1 MKRKTDS
8 FTGSRPVFTGSPS
21 IVPGGFNLDVTDQKF
36 NVGDI
41 IPIGSVATFDEQ
53 TRKVQIL
60 KTAEVV
66 EVDSDDNTKVSLKV
80 AEFFKPIFC
89 VGDKVAKAGA
99 ISGTFAAAVSI
110 TAIQK
115 TKSTYVVTLSGA
127 ITGLAQ
133 GDTLEEV
140 VSKASDPVVA
150 GIMVTHGDSDHIYV
164 VTPGLD
170 LTAGDKVMNYPLA
183 SGALIANAIAVTS
196 YDKVSGKLVL
206 ASDPTA
212 AAVGD
217 SLVKVF
223 ADATTA
229 TKAATSQAIAAERLI
244 GRAVTIKDVEVDE
257 FETAIDVCADTM
269 QYALLERRVQKIPA
283 SQKDAS
289 GMALAGNPH
298 VKLSQSY

>member
-8 FTGSRPVFTGSPS
+8 FTGSRPIFTGSPS
-21 IVPGGFNLDVTDQKF
+21 IVPGGFNLDGQNQSFK
-36 NVGDI
+36 VGDV
-41 IPIGSVATFDEQ
+41 IPMGTVATFNEQ
-53 TRKVQIL
+53 TRLVQIL

-66 EVDSDDNTKVSLKV
+66 AIDSDDAKIVSLRV
-80 AEFFKPIFC
+80 AEFFAPNFV
-89 VGDKVAKAGA
+89 VGDKVAEADA
-99 ISGTFAAAVSI
+99 ISGTYANAAAI
-110 TAIQK
+110 TKVERTK
-115 TKSTYVVTLSGA
+115 TTFVVTLDKVIS
-127 ITGLAQ
+127 GLAV

-150 GIMVTHGDSDHIYV
+150 GIMVTHGQSDHVYV

-170 LTAGDKVMNYPLA
+170 LKAGDKVMNYPLA
-183 SGALIANAIAVTS
+183 SGALIANAITVSS
-196 YDKVSGKLVL
+196 YDKTSGKLVL

-223 ADATTA
+223 ADATIA
-229 TKAATSQAIAAERLI
+229 TNAATSEAIAAERFI
-244 GRAVTIKDVEVDE
+244 GKAVTIKDVVVDE
-257 FETAIDVCADTM
+257 FETPIDVTADTM
-269 QYALLERRVQKIPA
+269 QYTLLERRVPKIPA

>member
-21 IVPGGFNLDVTDQKF
+21 IVPGGFNLDVVNERF

-41 IPIGSVATFDEQ
+41 IPIASVSIYNEQ
-53 TRKVQIL
+53 TRLVQVL

-66 EVDSDDNTKVSLKV
+66 EVDSDDNKIVSLKV
-80 AEFFKPIFC
+80 AEFFKPIFA

-99 ISGTFAAAVSI
+99 ISGTFAAAAEI
-110 TAIQK
+110 KAISK
-115 TKSTYVVTLSGA
+115 TKNTYVITLDKTISGL
-127 ITGLAQ
+127 TQ
-133 GDTLEEV
+133 GDTIEEV
-140 VSKASDPVVA
+140 VSADSAEVVA
-150 GIMVTHGDSDHIYV
+150 GIMVTHGDADHVYV

-170 LTAGDKVMNYPLA
+170 LAEGDKVMNYPLA
-183 SGALIANAIAVTS
+183 EGALLANAIAVSS

-206 ASDPTA
+206 ASDPTSA
-212 AAVGD
+212 GVGAQ
-217 SLVKVF
+217 LVKVF

-229 TKAATSQAIAAERLI
+229 TKAATTQKIAAERFL
-244 GRAVTIKDVEVDE
+244 GTSVTICDVEVDE

-289 GMALAGNPH
+289 GLALAGNPH

>member
-1 MKRKTDS
+1 MKRKYNS

-21 IVPGGFNLDVTDQKF
+21 IVQGGFNLDVENERF
-36 NVGDI
+36 NVGDS
-41 IPIGSVATFDEQ
+41 IPIGSVSTFNEQ
-53 TRKVQIL
+53 TRLVQVL

-66 EVDSDDNTKVSLKV
+66 DIDSDDNKIVSLKV
-80 AEFFKPIFC
+80 AEFFKPFFC
-89 VGDKVAKAGA
+89 VGDKVAKEGA
-99 ISGTFAAAVSI
+99 ISGTFADAAVI
-110 TAIQK
+110 TAINK
-115 TKSTYVVTLSGA
+115 TKNQYVITLDKA
-127 ITGLAQ
+127 ITGLAV
-133 GDTLEEV
+133 GDTIEEV
-140 VSKASDPVVA
+140 VSADSAEVVA
-150 GIMVTHGDSDHIYV
+150 AIMVTHGQSNHIYV

-170 LTAGDKVMNYPLA
+170 IAAGDKVMNYPLA

-196 YDKVSGKLVL
+196 YDKASGKLVL
-206 ASDPTA
+206 ASDPTS

-217 SLVKVF
+217 KVVKVF

-229 TKAATSQAIAAERLI
+229 TKAATTQKIAAERFL
-244 GRAVTIKDVEVDE
+244 GNSVTICDVEVDE

-269 QYALLERRVQKIPA
+269 QYALLERRVPKIPA

>member
-8 FTGSRPVFTGSPS
+8 FTGQRPVFTGSPS
-21 IVPGGFNLDVTDQKF
+21 IVPGGFNLDVVNQNF
-36 NVGDI
+36 NVGDV
-41 IPIGSVATFDEQ
+41 IPIGTVAKFDEQ
-53 TRKVQIL
+53 TRTVKIL
-60 KTAEVV
+60 KTAEVIAI
-66 EVDSDDNTKVSLKV
+66 DADDNTKVSLRV
-80 AEFFKPIFC
+80 AEFFKPVFC

-99 ISGTFAAAVSI
+99 ISGAFADAISI
-110 TAIQK
+110 SAINK
-115 TKSTYVVTLSGA
+115 TKSTYVVTLSSA
-127 ITGLAQ
+127 ISGLAV

-140 VSKASDPVVA
+140 VSAASAEVVA
-150 GIMVTHGDSDHIYV
+150 GIMVSHGNSDHIYV

-170 LTAGDKVMNYPLA
+170 LKAGDKVMNYPLA

-196 YDKVSGKLVL
+196 YDPVSGKLVL

-217 SLVKVF
+217 QLVKVF
-223 ADATTA
+223 ADATTS
-229 TKAATSQAIAAERLI
+229 TKAATSQAAAAEVV
-244 GRAVTIKDVEVDE
+244 GNAVTIKDVTVDE

-269 QYALLERRVQKIPA
+269 QYALLERRVPKIPA

-298 VKLSQSY
+298 VKLSQSF

>member
-21 IVPGGFNLDVTDQKF
+21 IVPGGFNLDVVNQHF
-36 NVGDI
+36 NVGDV
-41 IPIGSVATFDEQ
+41 IPVGTVARFNEQ
-53 TRKVQIL
+53 TRLVQIL
-60 KTAEVV
+60 KTAEVIDI
-66 EVDSDDNTKVSLKV
+66 DSDDNKIVSLKV
-80 AEFFKPIFC
+80 AEFFKPVFC

-99 ISGTFAAAVSI
+99 ISGAFADAISIAAI
-110 TAIQK
+110 NK
-115 TKSTYVVTLSGA
+115 TKSTYVITLSAA
-127 ITGLAQ
+127 ITGLAV

-140 VSKASDPVVA
+140 VSKASDEVVA

-170 LTAGDKVMNYPLA
+170 LKAGDKVMNYPLA

-217 SLVKVF
+217 QLVKVF
-223 ADATTA
+223 ADATTV
-229 TKAATSQAIAAERLI
+229 TKAATSQAAAAEVF
-244 GRAVTIKDVEVDE
+244 GNSVTIKDVEVDE

-269 QYALLERRVQKIPA
+269 QYALLERRVPKIPA

-298 VKLSQSY
+298 VKLSQSF

>member
-8 FTGSRPVFTGSPS
+8 FTGQRPVFTGSPS
-21 IVPGGFNLDVTDQKF
+21 IVPGGFNLDVVNQRF
-36 NVGDI
+36 NVGDT
-41 IPIGSVATFDEQ
+41 IPIGTVAKFDEQ
-53 TRKVQIL
+53 TRLVQIL

-66 EVDSDDNTKVSLKV
+66 DIDSDDNKIVSLKV
-80 AEFFKPIFC
+80 AEFFKPVFC

-99 ISGTFAAAVSI
+99 ISGTFASAVSI
-110 TAIQK
+110 AAINK
-115 TKSTYVVTLSGA
+115 TKSTYVVTLSAA
-127 ITGLAQ
+127 ITGLTV

-140 VSKASDPVVA
+140 VSAASAEVVA
-150 GIMVTHGDSDHIYV
+150 GIMVTHGNSDHIYV

-170 LTAGDKVMNYPLA
+170 IKAGDKVMNYPLA

-196 YDKVSGKLVL
+196 YDPVSGKLVL

-217 SLVKVF
+217 QLVKVF

-229 TKAATSQAIAAERLI
+229 TKAATSQAVAAERFT
-244 GRAVTIKDVEVDE
+244 GNSVTICDVDVDE
-257 FETAIDVCADTM
+257 FETPIDVCADTM
-269 QYALLERRVQKIPA
+269 QYALLERRVPKIPA

>member
-21 IVPGGFNLDVTDQKF
+21 IVPGGFNLDVTNQSF

-41 IPIGSVATFDEQ
+41 IPIGSVATFNEQ
-53 TRKVQIL
+53 TRLVQIL

-66 EVDSDDNTKVSLKV
+66 EIDSDDAKKVSLKV

-89 VGDKVAKAGA
+89 VGEKVAKAGA
-99 ISGTFAAAVSI
+99 ISGTYANAVSI

-115 TKSTYVVTLSGA
+115 TKSTYVVTLSAA
-127 ITGLAQ
+127 ISGLAV

-140 VSKASDPVVA
+140 VKDGS
-150 GIMVTHGDSDHIYV
+150 
-164 VTPGLD
+164 
-170 LTAGDKVMNYPLA
+170 N
-183 SGALIANAIAVTS
+183 N
-196 YDKVSGKLVL
+196 
-206 ASDPTA
+206 
-212 AAVGD
+212 
-217 SLVKVF
+217 
-223 ADATTA
+223 
-229 TKAATSQAIAAERLI
+229 AAERFT

-269 QYALLERRVQKIPA
+269 QYALLERRVPKIPA

>member
-21 IVPGGFNLDVTDQKF
+21 IVPGSFNLDVVNQNF
-36 NVGDI
+36 NVGDV
-41 IPIGSVATFDEQ
+41 IPVGTVARFNEQ
-53 TRKVQIL
+53 TRLVQIL
-60 KTAEVV
+60 KTAEVIDI
-66 EVDSDDNTKVSLKV
+66 DSDDNKIVSLKV
-80 AEFFKPIFC
+80 AEFFKPVFC

-99 ISGTFAAAVSI
+99 ISGAFADAISIAAI
-110 TAIQK
+110 NK
-115 TKSTYVVTLSGA
+115 TKSTYVITLSAA
-127 ITGLAQ
+127 ITGLAV

-140 VSKASDPVVA
+140 VSKASDEVVA

-170 LTAGDKVMNYPLA
+170 LKAGDKVMNYPLA

-217 SLVKVF
+217 QLVKVF
-223 ADATTA
+223 ADATTV
-229 TKAATSQAIAAERLI
+229 TKAATSQAAAAEVF
-244 GRAVTIKDVEVDE
+244 GNSVTIKDVEVDE

-269 QYALLERRVQKIPA
+269 QYALLERRVPKIPA

-298 VKLSQSY
+298 VKLSQSF

>member
-1 MKRKTDS
+1 M
-8 FTGSRPVFTGSPS
+8 
-21 IVPGGFNLDVTDQKF
+21 PGGFNLDVTDQKF

-170 LTAGDKVMNYPLA
+170 LAAGDKVMNYPLA
-183 SGALIANAIAVTS
+183 SGALIANAITVSS
-196 YDKVSGKLVL
+196 YDKASGKLVL

-244 GRAVTIKDVEVDE
+244 AKGQQDL
-257 FETAIDVCADTM
+257 F
-269 QYALLERRVQKIPA
+269 LEC
-283 SQKDAS
+283 
-289 GMALAGNPH
+289 G
-298 VKLSQSY
+298 

>member
-21 IVPGGFNLDVTDQKF
+21 IVPGGFNLDVTNQSF

-41 IPIGSVATFDEQ
+41 IPIGSVATFNEQ
-53 TRKVQIL
+53 TRLVQIL

-66 EVDSDDNTKVSLKV
+66 EIDSDDAKKVSLKV

-89 VGDKVAKAGA
+89 VGEKVAKAGA
-99 ISGTFAAAVSI
+99 ISGTYANAVSI

-115 TKSTYVVTLSGA
+115 TKSTYVVTLSAA
-127 ITGLAQ
+127 ISGLAV

-140 VSKASDPVVA
+140 VKDGS
-150 GIMVTHGDSDHIYV
+150 
-164 VTPGLD
+164 
-170 LTAGDKVMNYPLA
+170 N
-183 SGALIANAIAVTS
+183 N
-196 YDKVSGKLVL
+196 
-206 ASDPTA
+206 
-212 AAVGD
+212 
-217 SLVKVF
+217 
-223 ADATTA
+223 
-229 TKAATSQAIAAERLI
+229 AAERFT

-289 GMALAGNPH
+289 GMALKGNPH
-298 VKLSQSY
+298 IKLSQSY

>member
-21 IVPGGFNLDVTDQKF
+21 IVPGGFNLDVVNQRF
-36 NVGDI
+36 NVGDV
-41 IPIGSVATFDEQ
+41 IPVGTVARFNEQ
-53 TRKVQIL
+53 TRLVQIL
-60 KTAEVV
+60 KTAEVIDI
-66 EVDSDDNTKVSLKV
+66 DSDDNKIVSLKV
-80 AEFFKPIFC
+80 AEFFKPVFC

-99 ISGTFAAAVSI
+99 ISGAFADAISIAAI
-110 TAIQK
+110 NK
-115 TKSTYVVTLSGA
+115 TKSTYVITLSAA
-127 ITGLAQ
+127 ITGLAV

-140 VSKASDPVVA
+140 VSKASDEVVA
-150 GIMVTHGDSDHIYV
+150 GIMVTHGNSDHIYV

-170 LTAGDKVMNYPLA
+170 LKAGDKVMNYPLA

-217 SLVKVF
+217 QLVKVF
-223 ADATTA
+223 ADATTV
-229 TKAATSQAIAAERLI
+229 TKAATSQAAAAEVF
-244 GRAVTIKDVEVDE
+244 GNSVTIKDVEVDE

-269 QYALLERRVQKIPA
+269 QYALLERRVPKIPA

-298 VKLSQSY
+298 VKLSQSF